1 MRHSFSSFFRLIA
14 TFLVM
19 TVLTSGIAMA
29 AYVCPQLTNLSVPEK
44 MVKGMACADMD
55 KEKPVHCAQYQSGA
69 QLALEYPAAAAS
81 FAPITVSF
89 VVPAPWPIAPVI
101 LVPFRADVPLGP
113 GADRP
118 YIRTQRL
125 RI

>member
-1 MRHSFSSFFRLIA
+1 MRQSFSSFFRLIA
-14 TFLVM
+14 AFLVL
-19 TVLTSGIAMA
+19 TVLASGIAMA
-29 AYVCPQLTNLSVPEK
+29 AYVCPQLTNVSMQEK

-55 KEKPVHCAQYQSGA
+55 KEKPVHCTQYQSGA
-69 QLALEYPAAAAS
+69 QLALEQLAAAPS

-89 VVPAPWPIAPVI
+89 VVPVPWPVAPII
-101 LVPFRADVPLGP
+101 LIPFRADVQSDL
-113 GADRP
+113 GADPP